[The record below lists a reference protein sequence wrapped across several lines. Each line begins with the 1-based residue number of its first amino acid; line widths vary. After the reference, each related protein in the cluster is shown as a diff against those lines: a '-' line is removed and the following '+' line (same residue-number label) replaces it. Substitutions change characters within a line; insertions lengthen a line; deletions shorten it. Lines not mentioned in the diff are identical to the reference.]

1 MNPNNNNNQGLHR
14 VPPLPMIIIEP
25 PTDPSGFRTDDNS
38 SEADVEQIVYTQIQ
52 CHKTDLLHQ
61 FLYDGTL
68 DVNHCFS
75 ENAPEDAV
83 DKSLLQFAVE
93 VNAEEVVRM
102 LLFHRRK
109 HLCDQKAQM
118 AFLYAMRRNM
128 TPIIRL
134 FLQAVVENRFY
145 IPLDDAFRH
154 AMYKGQYDLVGE
166 IIKKHRFNVNQESTW
181 GLDKPLHIVAYH
193 NQSQLIELL
202 LENGAI
208 VDALDRRGVTPLIVA
223 CSIAAQQNIAIL
235 LKHGSDPNY
244 KACRDLYHF
253 SSALRTLYRFSSK
266 FDCSLTQKIIELL
279 LQAGLDM
286 KREQWIQSGLPGPF
300 ILASTHELLKYLSK
314 CPQSLKTMCFYSIR
328 QQLSSRTFG
337 ASILR
342 SIDSLPVGPVM
353 KKHLKMEKM

>member
-1 MNPNNNNNQGLHR
+1 
-14 VPPLPMIIIEP
+14 MIIIEP
-25 PTDPSGFRTDDNS
+25 PTDPSGLRPDDNS
-38 SEADVEQIVYTQIQ
+38 SEADVEQIVYTQIL

-102 LLFHRRK
+102 LIFHRRK

-128 TPIIRL
+128 TPLIRL

-166 IIKKHRFNVNQESTW
+166 IIKKHQFNVNQESTW

-193 NQSQLIELL
+193 NQSHLIELL

-223 CSIAAQQNIAIL
+223 CSIAADQSIAML
-235 LKHGSDPNY
+235 LKHGADPNY

-253 SSALRTLYRFSSK
+253 SSAFRTLYRISSK
-266 FDCSLTQKIIELL
+266 FDFIVTQWIIELL

-286 KREQWIQSGLPGPF
+286 RREQWIQTTPPTLSVLP
-300 ILASTHELLKYLSK
+300 ATHEMLVSLSRSA
-314 CPQSLKTMCFYSIR
+314 QTLKTMCFYNIR
-328 QQLSSRTFG
+328 QHLSMCTYG
-337 ASILR
+337 ASVLAAV
-342 SIDSLPVGPVM
+342 DVLPVGPVM
-353 KKHLKMEKM
+353 KKFLKMEKM